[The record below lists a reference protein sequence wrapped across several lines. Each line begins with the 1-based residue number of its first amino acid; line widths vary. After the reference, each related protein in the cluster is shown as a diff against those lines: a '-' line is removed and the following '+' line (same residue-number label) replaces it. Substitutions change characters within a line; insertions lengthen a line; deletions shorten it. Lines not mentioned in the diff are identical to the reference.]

1 MLRQINHQHVLI
13 CWFLCLVELFEL
25 YTKRNWCFKN
35 FVPPKIGRQTESF
48 KIKSVALFKNHVQ
61 REIARTFITSNSR
74 YCLSCSNKV
83 IWISVVAVAIV
94 VSLWT
99 CFIRSFKAPIKY
111 SVLVNNS
118 VIIYISLLYISSAI
132 RKSGFGITF

>member
-13 CWFLCLVELFEL
+13 CWFVCLVELFEL
-25 YTKRNWCFKN
+25 YTKRGFWKLCTPEDWQTNWKF
-35 FVPPKIGRQTESF
+35 Q
-48 KIKSVALFKNHVQ
+48 IKSVVLFKNHVQ
-61 REIARTFITSNSR
+61 HEIARTFITSNSR
-74 YCLSCSNKV
+74 YYLSCSNKV

-94 VSLWT
+94 SLWT
-99 CFIRSFKAPIKY
+99 CFIRSFKAPIKC

-118 VIIYISLLYISSAI
+118 VIILISLLYISRAI